1 MSRAVPHTI
10 TFATDVDRF
19 LDTIPRGQKAKF
31 VSDAIRGTE
40 DYIRWLAE
48 ISVSGD

>member
-1 MSRAVPHTI
+1 MSRSVPHTI

-31 VSDAIRGTE
+31 VADAIRGTE
-40 DYIRWLAE
+40 DYLTWCSMKCE
-48 ISVSGD
+48 E